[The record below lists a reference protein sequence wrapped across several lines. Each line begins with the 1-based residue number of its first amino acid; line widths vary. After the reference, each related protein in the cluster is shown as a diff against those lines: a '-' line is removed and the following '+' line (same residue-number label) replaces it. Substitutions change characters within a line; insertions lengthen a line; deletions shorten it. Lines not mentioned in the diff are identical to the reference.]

1 MTEPTTHTLDVPGAL
16 LAYDVR
22 SNSSSTAP
30 VLLMIGS
37 PMGAGGFGTLA
48 GHFSDRTVVT
58 YDPRGAERSK
68 KTDDLSPSTPEDH
81 ADDLHRVIS
90 ALGSGPVDLFATS
103 GGAIN
108 ALALLTRHPEHVR
121 TLVDHEPPAAQVLP
135 DREAAL
141 AAAVDI
147 HETYVRSGLGPA
159 MAKFIVLVSHQGPV
173 PADFTGRP
181 APDPTM
187 FGLPTEDDG
196 SRNDPLVGQNI
207 ISSTHYEPDFDA
219 LGRASTR
226 LVFAVGEESSEALT
240 GRATKAIA
248 QRLGATLVTFPGGHA
263 GFLGGE
269 FGQTGKPDAFAAKLR
284 EVLAD

>member
-16 LAYDVR
+16 LTYDVR
-22 SNSSSTAP
+22 ESASGADP
-30 VLLMIGS
+30 VLLIIGS
-37 PMGAGGFGTLA
+37 PMGASGFVTLA
-48 GHFSDRTVVT
+48 GHFDDRTVVT

-68 KTDDLSPSTPEDH
+68 KTDDLSESTPAEH
-81 ADDLHRVIS
+81 ADDLHRLIA
-90 ALGSGPVDLFATS
+90 ALDKGPVDLFATS

-108 ALALLTRHPEHVR
+108 ALALVTRHPEQVR

-141 AAAVDI
+141 AAATDI
-147 HETYVRSGLGPA
+147 HETYLRSGLGPA

-173 PADFTGRP
+173 PADFAGRP

-187 FGLPTEDDG
+187 FGLPAQDDG

-207 ISSTHYEPDFDA
+207 ISSTHYRPDFEKI
-219 LGRASTR
+219 GRTSTR
-226 LVFAVGEESSEALT
+226 IVMAVGEESADALT

-248 QRLGATLVTFPGGHA
+248 ERLGTTAVTFPGGHA

-269 FGQTGKPDAFAAKLR
+269 FGQTGKPDEFAAKLR
-284 EVLAD
+284 EVLAG

>member
-1 MTEPTTHTLDVPGAL
+1 MTELKTHTLDVPGAVL
-16 LAYDVR
+16 TYDVR
-22 SNSSSTAP
+22 ENPSSGAP
-30 VLLMIGS
+30 VLLIVGS
-37 PMGAGGFGTLA
+37 PMGASGFVTLA
-48 GHFSDRTVVT
+48 GHFADRTVVT

-68 KTDDLSPSTPEDH
+68 KTDDLSPSTPEEH
-81 ADDLHRVIS
+81 ADDLHRLIS
-90 ALGSGPVDLFATS
+90 ALDKGPVDLFATS

-108 ALALLTRHPEHVR
+108 ALALVTRHPEQVR

-141 AAAVDI
+141 GAGVDI
-147 HETYVRSGLGPA
+147 HETYLRSGLGPA

-173 PADFTGRP
+173 PADFGSQP

-187 FGLPTEDDG
+187 FGLPTADDG

-207 ISSTHYEPDFDA
+207 ISSTHYEPDFEA

-226 LVFAVGEESSEALT
+226 VVFAVGEESSDALT
-240 GRATKAIA
+240 GRATKVIA
-248 QRLGATLVTFPGGHA
+248 ERLGTTPVTFPGGHA

>member
-1 MTEPTTHTLDVPGAL
+1 LSAL
-16 LAYDVR
+16 
-22 SNSSSTAP
+22 
-30 VLLMIGS
+30 GS
-37 PMGAGGFGTLA
+37 F
-48 GHFSDRTVVT
+48 
-58 YDPRGAERSK
+58 ER
-68 KTDDLSPSTPEDH
+68 LSESTPEEH
-81 ADDLHRVIS
+81 ADDLHRLIA
-90 ALGSGPVDLFATS
+90 ALDKGPVDLFATS

-108 ALALLTRHPEHVR
+108 ALALVTRHPEQVR

-141 AAAVDI
+141 AAAADI
-147 HETYVRSGLGPA
+147 HETYLRSGLGPA

-173 PADFTGRP
+173 PADFAARP

-187 FGLPTEDDG
+187 FGLPAQDDG

-207 ISSTHYEPDFDA
+207 ISSTHYRPDFEKI
-219 LGRASTR
+219 GGASTR
-226 LVFAVGEESSEALT
+226 IVMAVGEESTDALT

-248 QRLGATLVTFPGGHA
+248 ERLGTTAVTFPGGHA

-284 EVLAD
+284 EVLAG